1 VQEALNNA
9 PEGDGNTHLSSPS
22 HFYPIIQAF
31 LPIPEKTQS
40 NQIARSASIVFN
52 ANPSVI
58 VALYPSVIEDALINS
73 NAESSGFSA
82 AMLSSVFSSISRKS
96 LFHVNSHLIPVIFCP
111 TEMAIQRMVFS

>member
-40 NQIARSASIVFN
+40 NQIARSASVSFN
-52 ANPSVI
+52 GNPSIILALDPSVI
-58 VALYPSVIEDALINS
+58 LDA
-73 NAESSGFSA
+73 
-82 AMLSSVFSSISRKS
+82 LSSVPDPPGLSRRWARWSGRNK
-96 LFHVNSHLIPVIFCP
+96 
-111 TEMAIQRMVFS
+111 R